1 MGEPMQGG
9 TWRVPVLGMG
19 RAPWARILHRRL
31 IELALK
37 DEKQSDKDMRQKT
50 LPTQDG
56 LSE

>member
-1 MGEPMQGG
+1 M
-9 TWRVPVLGMG
+9 PVLGMG